1 MSPVY
6 TFAMESTR
14 TVVTAKNLVIGG
26 GAYYLSYRLTA
37 PLGFGKL
44 TEGLTYH
51 GDFKERS

>member
-6 TFAMESTR
+6 AFAMESTR